1 MLIKSETQSRKKYE
15 VVVQYVVVLV
25 RDSPMHTYFGP
36 FESHDEAKDYL
47 FKNVVPI
54 MEYEQ
59 ERIDS
64 VELDVTV
71 YSFITSVTYNSVGT
85 FYTAV

>member
-1 MLIKSETQSRKKYE
+1 
-15 VVVQYVVVLV
+15 
-25 RDSPMHTYFGP
+25 
-36 FESHDEAKDYL
+36 
-47 FKNVVPI
+47 